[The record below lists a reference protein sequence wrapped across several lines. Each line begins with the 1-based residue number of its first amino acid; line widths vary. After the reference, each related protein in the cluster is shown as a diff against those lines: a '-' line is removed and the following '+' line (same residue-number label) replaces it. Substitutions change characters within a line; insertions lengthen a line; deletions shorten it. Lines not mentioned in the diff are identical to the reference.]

1 MLRLLSTFLR
11 TFSWPPVA
19 GSQPC
24 PGLLLT
30 ESVIPNGRP
39 ACLCYSPKSHAPFYI
54 PTCPPAPGSPMPHVG
69 APIQCPLPLAVR
81 CLPCRWLSDA
91 SCPRRR
97 LVSQHRASNTPS
109 RPLSLAIKMSRGNLS
124 RFVFLIWPAGKLSL
138 VKIKI
143 SPHFIPHLL

>member
-1 MLRLLSTFLR
+1 MLRLLSSFLR

-30 ESVIPNGRP
+30 EPVIPNGSRQH
-39 ACLCYSPKSHAPFYI
+39 ASPIHQSLYI
-54 PTCPPAPGSPMPHVG
+54 PLLCPPAPGSPMPHVG

-91 SCPRRR
+91 SCPRPS
-97 LVSQHRASNTPS
+97 LVSYHRASNTPS

-124 RFVFLIWPAGKLSL
+124 RFVFLIWPYGKLSL
-138 VKIKI
+138 VKIRI
-143 SPHFIPHLL
+143 SPPISSLICSG